1 MNDMRTKHQDELAG
15 LEGQVKEALQVKDAF
30 LEGLQQK
37 LSEKTAELHAMN
49 ELLCHQHQSLDAA

>member
-1 MNDMRTKHQDELAG
+1 MRTKHQEELTC
-15 LEGQVKEALQVKDAF
+15 LEEQVKEALQVKDAF

-49 ELLCHQHQSLDAA
+49 ALLCQQHQSLDTA